1 MLRILSIK
9 KVERKVEK
17 KGRKTPSKTTFL
29 KKEQAKEE
37 RKTKQI
43 LIIKNRRNRM
53 KEKIKLTIHPAEI
66 WEKMAIPMAEQSV
79 KAGFPSPAQ
88 DYMEGEIDLND
99 VLVKHREATFYV
111 RISGDSMR
119 DAGILNGDIAVVD
132 RQIEPGNGNFV
143 IAFVD
148 GEFTIKQFKMDES
161 GNFGWLVPWNNDYS
175 PIRVDENNRFM
186 IWGVVT
192 YVIHRF
198 CKE

>member
-1 MLRILSIK
+1 
-9 KVERKVEK
+9 
-17 KGRKTPSKTTFL
+17 
-29 KKEQAKEE
+29 
-37 RKTKQI
+37 
-43 LIIKNRRNRM
+43 M

-66 WEKMAIPMAEQSV
+66 GEKMAIPMAEQSV

-99 VLVKHREATFYV
+99 VLVKHKEATFYV

-119 DAGILNGDIAVVD
+119 DAGILDGDLAVVD
-132 RQIEPGNGNFV
+132 RLIEPGNGNFV

-198 CKE
+198 YKE